1 MTRTAHLGFGPIGEA
16 VFSLVRERRLAMPVG
31 IADIDVDR
39 VRARAEAGRWRD
51 VAIASSLA
59 ELPLRAGD
67 VVVQCTGSR
76 LASVVEQL
84 DAALQ
89 LGASVVSTCE
99 ELSYPWLDQVDLA
112 ATIDQRAKAANAVVI
127 ASGVNPGFMMD
138 ALPMF
143 MSVVMRRLDAVRVT
157 RVVDAA
163 RRRGPLQSKVGAG
176 LSRAAFDELAAAGRL
191 GHVGLRESAAM
202 LAAATGLPA
211 STVRTT
217 LEPVIADR
225 PVQTETVD
233 VRRGAVAGIHQVATA
248 LSGSAPVVTLDLRM
262 YVGAP
267 DELDQIELL
276 GDPTMTVT
284 TSGVHGDVATAAV
297 VANLVGEVTR
307 LQPGL
312 RTMIDLVPFRAH
324 QPLDAVGR

>member
-1 MTRTAHLGFGPIGEA
+1 M
-16 VFSLVRERRLAMPVG
+16 
-31 IADIDVDR
+31 
-39 VRARAEAGRWRD
+39 
-51 VAIASSLA
+51 
-59 ELPLRAGD
+59 
-67 VVVQCTGSR
+67 
-76 LASVVEQL
+76 
-84 DAALQ
+84 
-89 LGASVVSTCE
+89 STCE